1 MIKARPVFKSLQFQL
16 IFWSLLPLLLLA
28 VAAGG
33 YGFWYN
39 YNEVNDF
46 QDDNLK
52 SVAKVLV
59 QTLEAQA
66 EGQAASADVSRDR
79 HFNTDDDDGDI
90 SVDIIAL
97 TGVAQEQV
105 STVRDEATN
114 HPDKSDKQ
122 DKHNKKK
129 EEAEITL
136 ASLATIPKGIS
147 TQRIDDHTWR
157 VYRLNSLD
165 VNDDIDRA
173 IIVRQR
179 TEFRDDLAQS
189 SAWQSFLPLTLA
201 MVLLTLLLPFIMWRM
216 FKPVRQLHQEINA
229 RQESDLAPLA
239 SDNLPTELLPLVAS
253 LNRLLALAKT
263 HIERQQRF
271 IADAAHELRSP
282 LTATSLQL
290 QRLQRLPHDETMAAG
305 LDKLALRLKRNQQL
319 VEQLLTLARAGN
331 VNSVNEPVD
340 IRPIT
345 EQAVGLL
352 VPIADHQQ
360 IDLSV
365 ELQTDGQVNADATS
379 LLLLIKN
386 LLQNAIVYT
395 PAGGQVAVKL
405 WRLAEGQRVHDAAFG
420 TQVIATHQSRQQSHQ
435 QRPVTPSRLIL
446 QVMDSGP
453 GIEPTDYE
461 RVFEPFV
468 RLSQRSQATDTP
480 MTDMTV
486 TARSD
491 SAVKTTAID
500 GTGLGLSIVKSIC
513 EQAGIA
519 VFLSWSP
526 LVNEPSIDEPAIND
540 PAISQTGHSA
550 QQGLCV
556 TLVF

>member
-1 MIKARPVFKSLQFQL
+1 MINIRPLFKSLQFQL
-16 IFWSLLPLLLLA
+16 IFWSLIPLLLLA

-46 QDDNLK
+46 QDDTLK
-52 SVAKVLV
+52 SMAAVLE
-59 QTLEAQA
+59 QTLETKALSQA
-66 EGQAASADVSRDR
+66 DMATVDVTTTDI

-90 SVDIIAL
+90 SVDVIAL
-97 TGVAQEQV
+97 TGLAQEKG
-105 STVRDEATN
+105 TVRDDAKR
-114 HPDKSDKQ
+114 PAKSDKY
-122 DKHNKKK
+122 DKHKLRKDQ
-129 EEAEITL
+129 AQITL
-136 ASLATIPKGIS
+136 ASLATIPEGIS

-157 VYRLNSLD
+157 VYRLNSLG
-165 VNDDIDRA
+165 VNDDIHRA

-201 MVLLTLLLPFIMWRM
+201 MALLTLLLPFIMWRM
-216 FKPVRQLHQEINA
+216 FKPVRLLHQEINA
-229 RQESDLAPLA
+229 RQESDLAPLG

-290 QRLQRLPHDETMAAG
+290 QRLQRLPHDETMAVG

-331 VNSVNEPVD
+331 VNSISEPVA
-340 IRPIT
+340 IRPII

-352 VPIADHQQ
+352 LPIADHQQ

-365 ELQTDGQVNADATS
+365 QLQSEGQVHADATS

-386 LLQNAIVYT
+386 LLQNAIVYS
-395 PAGGQVAVKL
+395 PAGGQVALKL
-405 WRLAEGQRVHDAAFG
+405 WRVTEDQRWPDAAFG
-420 TQVIATHQSRQQSHQ
+420 TQVIGTQIIGTHQSPAAS
-435 QRPVTPSRLIL
+435 SRLIL

-453 GIEPTDYE
+453 GIEPAEYE

-468 RLSQRSQATDTP
+468 RLAQPTQSLDSAATASPITS
-480 MTDMTV
+480 
-486 TARSD
+486 RSD
-491 SAVKTTAID
+491 SAAKSAAIE
-500 GTGLGLSIVKSIC
+500 GTGLGLPIVKSVC

-519 VFLSWSP
+519 VFLAPSP
-526 LVNEPSIDEPAIND
+526 LGQDFAIEQND
-540 PAISQTGHSA
+540 QSA
-550 QQGLCV
+550 NRGLCV
-556 TLVF
+556 TLVFSSDCNHEP

>member
-1 MIKARPVFKSLQFQL
+1 MIKARLVFKSLQFQL

-59 QTLEAQA
+59 QTLEAQG
-66 EGQAASADVSRDR
+66 EGQAASADVFRDR

-105 STVRDEATN
+105 STVGDEATKY
-114 HPDKSDKQ
+114 PTKSDKH
-122 DKHNKKK
+122 DKHNKRK

-201 MVLLTLLLPFIMWRM
+201 MALLTLLLPFIMWRM
-216 FKPVRQLHQEINA
+216 FKPVRQLHHEINA

-290 QRLQRLPHDETMAAG
+290 QRLQRLPQDETMAAG

-331 VNSVNEPVD
+331 VNSVSEPVA
-340 IRPIT
+340 IRPII

-360 IDLSV
+360 IELSV
-365 ELQTDGQVNADATS
+365 ELQTDGQVHADATS

-420 TQVIATHQSRQQSHQ
+420 TQVIATHQSRQQ
-435 QRPVTPSRLIL
+435 RPVILNRLIL

-453 GIEPTDYE
+453 GIDPTDYE

-468 RLSQRSQATDTP
+468 RLSQRSQTTDSP
-480 MTDMTV
+480 MTDMTI

-491 SAVKTTAID
+491 SATKTTAID

-513 EQAGIA
+513 EQAGIT
-519 VFLSWSP
+519 VFLSRSP
-526 LVNEPSIDEPAIND
+526 LVNEPSIIEPAI
-540 PAISQTGHSA
+540 SKKGHSA

>member
-1 MIKARPVFKSLQFQL
+1 MINIRPLFKSLQFQL
-16 IFWSLLPLLLLA
+16 IFWSLIPLLLLA

-46 QDDNLK
+46 QDDTLK
-52 SVAKVLV
+52 SMAAVLE
-59 QTLEAQA
+59 QTLETKALSQA
-66 EGQAASADVSRDR
+66 DMATVDVTTTDI

-90 SVDIIAL
+90 SVDVIAL
-97 TGVAQEQV
+97 TGLAQEKG
-105 STVRDEATN
+105 TVRDDAKR
-114 HPDKSDKQ
+114 PAKSDKH
-122 DKHNKKK
+122 DKHKQRKDQ
-129 EEAEITL
+129 AQITL
-136 ASLATIPKGIS
+136 ASLATIPEGIS

-157 VYRLNSLD
+157 VYRLNSLG
-165 VNDDIDRA
+165 VNDDIHRA

-201 MVLLTLLLPFIMWRM
+201 MALLTLLLPFIMWRM
-216 FKPVRQLHQEINA
+216 FKPVRLLHQEINA
-229 RQESDLAPLA
+229 RQESDLAPLG

-290 QRLQRLPHDETMAAG
+290 QRLQRLPHDETMAVG

-331 VNSVNEPVD
+331 VNNISEPVA
-340 IRPIT
+340 IRPII

-352 VPIADHQQ
+352 LPIADHQQ

-365 ELQTDGQVNADATS
+365 QLQSEGQVHADATS

-386 LLQNAIVYT
+386 LLQNAIVYS
-395 PAGGQVAVKL
+395 PAGGQVALKL
-405 WRLAEGQRVHDAAFG
+405 WRVTEDQCWPDAAFG
-420 TQVIATHQSRQQSHQ
+420 TQIIATQVIATHQSPAAS
-435 QRPVTPSRLIL
+435 SRLIL

-453 GIEPTDYE
+453 GIEPAEYE

-468 RLSQRSQATDTP
+468 RLAQPTQSRDSAATASPITS
-480 MTDMTV
+480 
-486 TARSD
+486 RSD
-491 SAVKTTAID
+491 SAAKSAAIE
-500 GTGLGLSIVKSIC
+500 GTGLGLPIVKSVC

-519 VFLSWSP
+519 VFLAPSP
-526 LVNEPSIDEPAIND
+526 LGQDFAIEQND
-540 PAISQTGHSA
+540 QSA
-550 QQGLCV
+550 NRGLCV
-556 TLVF
+556 TLVFSSDCNHEP

>member
-1 MIKARPVFKSLQFQL
+1 MINIRPLFKSLQFQL

-46 QDDNLK
+46 QDDTLK
-52 SVAKVLV
+52 SMAAVLE
-59 QTLEAQA
+59 QTLETKALSQA
-66 EGQAASADVSRDR
+66 DMATTDVATTDI

-90 SVDIIAL
+90 SVDVIAL
-97 TGVAQEQV
+97 TGLAQEKR
-105 STVRDEATN
+105 TVRDDATKR
-114 HPDKSDKQ
+114 PAKSDKH
-122 DKHNKKK
+122 DKHKQRKDQ
-129 EEAEITL
+129 AQITL
-136 ASLATIPKGIS
+136 ASLATIPEGIS

-157 VYRLNSLD
+157 VYRLNSLGA
-165 VNDDIDRA
+165 NDDIHRA

-179 TEFRDDLAQS
+179 TEFRDDLTQS

-201 MVLLTLLLPFIMWRM
+201 MALLTLLLPFIMWRM
-216 FKPVRQLHQEINA
+216 FKPVRLLHQEINA

-239 SDNLPTELLPLVAS
+239 SANLPTELLPLVAS

-290 QRLQRLPHDETMAAG
+290 QRLQRLPQDETMAVG

-319 VEQLLTLARAGN
+319 VEQLLSLARAGN
-331 VNSVNEPVD
+331 VNSISEPVA
-340 IRPIT
+340 IRSII
-345 EQAVGLL
+345 EQAVVLL
-352 VPIADHQQ
+352 VPIADNQQ

-365 ELQTDGQVNADATS
+365 DIQAEGQVYADTTS

-386 LLQNAIVYT
+386 LLQNALVYS
-395 PAGGQVAVKL
+395 PAGGQVVVKL
-405 WRLAEGQRVHDAAFG
+405 WQLAEDQRVPDAEFG
-420 TQVIATHQSRQQSHQ
+420 TQVIATHQSRQQS
-435 QRPVTPSRLIL
+435 PAASSRLIL

-453 GIEPTDYE
+453 GIEPAEYE
-461 RVFEPFV
+461 RIFEPFV
-468 RLSQRSQATDTP
+468 RLAQPTQSRDSAATASPITS
-480 MTDMTV
+480 
-486 TARSD
+486 RSD
-491 SAVKTTAID
+491 SAAKSAAIE
-500 GTGLGLSIVKSIC
+500 GTGLGLPIVKSVC

-519 VFLSWSP
+519 VFLAPSP
-526 LVNEPSIDEPAIND
+526 LGQDFAIEQND
-540 PAISQTGHSA
+540 QSA
-550 QQGLCV
+550 NRGLCV
-556 TLVF
+556 TLVLSSDCHHEP

>member
-1 MIKARPVFKSLQFQL
+1 MINIRPLFKSLQFQL
-16 IFWSLLPLLLLA
+16 IFWSLIPLLLLA

-46 QDDNLK
+46 QDDTLK
-52 SVAKVLV
+52 SMAAVLE
-59 QTLEAQA
+59 QTLETKALSQA
-66 EGQAASADVSRDR
+66 DMATVDVTTTDI

-90 SVDIIAL
+90 SVDVIAL
-97 TGVAQEQV
+97 TGLAQEKG
-105 STVRDEATN
+105 TVRDDAKR
-114 HPDKSDKQ
+114 PAKSDKH
-122 DKHNKKK
+122 DKHKQRKDQ
-129 EEAEITL
+129 AQITL
-136 ASLATIPKGIS
+136 ASLATIPEGIS

-157 VYRLNSLD
+157 VYRLNSLG
-165 VNDDIDRA
+165 VNDDIHRA

-201 MVLLTLLLPFIMWRM
+201 MALLTLLLPFIMWRM
-216 FKPVRQLHQEINA
+216 FKPVRLLHQEINA
-229 RQESDLAPLA
+229 RQESDLAPLGSA
-239 SDNLPTELLPLVAS
+239 NLPTELLPLVAS

-290 QRLQRLPHDETMAAG
+290 QRLQRLPHDETMAVG

-331 VNSVNEPVD
+331 VNNISEPVA
-340 IRPIT
+340 IRPII

-352 VPIADHQQ
+352 LPIADHQQ

-365 ELQTDGQVNADATS
+365 QLQSEGQVHADATS

-386 LLQNAIVYT
+386 LLQNAIVYS
-395 PAGGQVAVKL
+395 PAGGQVALKL
-405 WRLAEGQRVHDAAFG
+405 WRVTEDQCWPDAAFG
-420 TQVIATHQSRQQSHQ
+420 TQIIATQVIATHQSPAAS
-435 QRPVTPSRLIL
+435 SRLIL

-453 GIEPTDYE
+453 GIEPAEYE

-468 RLSQRSQATDTP
+468 RLAQPTQSRDSAATASPITS
-480 MTDMTV
+480 
-486 TARSD
+486 RSD
-491 SAVKTTAID
+491 SAAKSAAIE
-500 GTGLGLSIVKSIC
+500 GTGLGLPIVKSVC

-519 VFLSWSP
+519 VFLAPSP
-526 LVNEPSIDEPAIND
+526 LGQDFAIEQND
-540 PAISQTGHSA
+540 QSA
-550 QQGLCV
+550 NRGLCV
-556 TLVF
+556 TLVFSSDCNHEP

>member
-1 MIKARPVFKSLQFQL
+1 MINIRPLFKSLQFQL
-16 IFWSLLPLLLLA
+16 IFWSLIPLLLLA

-46 QDDNLK
+46 QDDTLK
-52 SVAKVLV
+52 SMAAVLE
-59 QTLEAQA
+59 QTLETKALSQA
-66 EGQAASADVSRDR
+66 DMATPDVATADI

-90 SVDIIAL
+90 SVDVIAL
-97 TGVAQEQV
+97 MGLAQEKG
-105 STVRDEATN
+105 TVRDDAKR
-114 HPDKSDKQ
+114 PAKSDKH
-122 DKHNKKK
+122 DKHKLRKDQ
-129 EEAEITL
+129 AQITL
-136 ASLATIPKGIS
+136 ASLATIPEGIS

-157 VYRLNSLD
+157 VYRLNSLG
-165 VNDDIDRA
+165 VNDDIHRA

-201 MVLLTLLLPFIMWRM
+201 MALLTLLLPFIMWRM
-216 FKPVRQLHQEINA
+216 FKPVRLLHQEINA
-229 RQESDLAPLA
+229 RQESDLAPLGSA
-239 SDNLPTELLPLVAS
+239 NLPTELLPLVAS

-290 QRLQRLPHDETMAAG
+290 QRLQRLPHDETMAVG

-331 VNSVNEPVD
+331 VNNISEPVA
-340 IRPIT
+340 IRPII

-352 VPIADHQQ
+352 LPIADHQQ

-365 ELQTDGQVNADATS
+365 QLQSEGQVHADATS

-386 LLQNAIVYT
+386 LLQNAIVYS
-395 PAGGQVAVKL
+395 PAGGQVALKL
-405 WRLAEGQRVHDAAFG
+405 WRVTEDQRWPDAAFG
-420 TQVIATHQSRQQSHQ
+420 TQVIGTQIIGTHQSPAAS
-435 QRPVTPSRLIL
+435 SRLIL

-453 GIEPTDYE
+453 GIEPAEYE

-468 RLSQRSQATDTP
+468 RLAQPTQSLDSAATASPITS
-480 MTDMTV
+480 
-486 TARSD
+486 RSD
-491 SAVKTTAID
+491 SAAKSAAIE
-500 GTGLGLSIVKSIC
+500 GTGLGLPIVKSVC

-519 VFLSWSP
+519 VFLAPSP
-526 LVNEPSIDEPAIND
+526 LGQDFAIEQND
-540 PAISQTGHSA
+540 QIANR
-550 QQGLCV
+550 GLCV
-556 TLVF
+556 TLVFSSDCNHEP

>member
-1 MIKARPVFKSLQFQL
+1 MINIRPLFKSLQFQL
-16 IFWSLLPLLLLA
+16 IFWSLIPLLLLA

-46 QDDNLK
+46 QDDTLK
-52 SVAKVLV
+52 SMAAVLE
-59 QTLEAQA
+59 QTLETKALSQA
-66 EGQAASADVSRDR
+66 DMATPDVATADI

-90 SVDIIAL
+90 SVDVIAL
-97 TGVAQEQV
+97 MGLAQEKG
-105 STVRDEATN
+105 TVRDDAKR
-114 HPDKSDKQ
+114 PAKSDKH
-122 DKHNKKK
+122 DKHKQRKDQ
-129 EEAEITL
+129 AQITL
-136 ASLATIPKGIS
+136 ASLATIPEGIS

-157 VYRLNSLD
+157 VYRLNSLG
-165 VNDDIDRA
+165 VNDDIHRA

-201 MVLLTLLLPFIMWRM
+201 MALLTLLLPFIMWRM
-216 FKPVRQLHQEINA
+216 FKPVRLLHQEINA
-229 RQESDLAPLA
+229 RQESDLAPLG

-290 QRLQRLPHDETMAAG
+290 QRLQRLPHDETMAVG

-331 VNSVNEPVD
+331 VNNISEPVA
-340 IRPIT
+340 IRPII

-352 VPIADHQQ
+352 LPIADHQQ

-365 ELQTDGQVNADATS
+365 QLQSEGQVHADATS

-386 LLQNAIVYT
+386 LLQNAIVYS
-395 PAGGQVAVKL
+395 PAGGQVALKL
-405 WRLAEGQRVHDAAFG
+405 WRVTEDQCWPDAAFG
-420 TQVIATHQSRQQSHQ
+420 TQIIATQVIATHQSPAAS
-435 QRPVTPSRLIL
+435 SRLIL

-453 GIEPTDYE
+453 GIEPAEYE

-468 RLSQRSQATDTP
+468 RLAQPTQSRDSAATASPITS
-480 MTDMTV
+480 
-486 TARSD
+486 RSD
-491 SAVKTTAID
+491 SAAKSAAIE
-500 GTGLGLSIVKSIC
+500 GTGLGLPIVKSVC

-519 VFLSWSP
+519 VFLAPSP
-526 LVNEPSIDEPAIND
+526 LGQDFAIEQND
-540 PAISQTGHSA
+540 QSA
-550 QQGLCV
+550 NRGLCV
-556 TLVF
+556 TLVFSSDCNHEP